1 MTIDDNKDVNIDKDE
16 GKGQLLTD
24 YLIRQGLKYAISLE
38 QHFLAHDPDID
49 RVPKNN
55 NF

>member
-24 YLIRQGLKYAISLE
+24 YLIRQGLKYAISLQE
-38 QHFLAHDPDID
+38 HCLDHYGDID
-49 RVPKNN
+49 RVLKKT
-55 NF
+55 